1 LTDQSPQPGAAG
13 GEHYVLRLFVT
24 GSTKRSVR
32 AIANARGI
40 CESHLKGRHELEVID
55 LYEHPEAAARDEIV
69 AAPTLVKLLPSPL
82 RRVIGDLSDRQRVMA
97 SLGLGAVVQ
106 A

>member
-1 LTDQSPQPGAAG
+1 MEQGAQTG
-13 GEHYVLRLFVT
+13 GERYVLRLFVT
-24 GSTKRSVR
+24 GSTKRSAR

-69 AAPTLVKLLPSPL
+69 AAPTLVRLLPAPL
-82 RRVIGDLSDRQRVMA
+82 RRVIGDLSDRQRVIA
-97 SLGLGAVVQ
+97 SLGLRSPVQ